1 MTEPLKKRSFLK
13 QLLGHVSSLR
23 LTVILLSLCM
33 ILIFVA
39 TLLQVKL
46 GIYEVQE
53 QYFRSWIAWFDI
65 NFTISIRKLRGLY
78 IPIDFKLPF
87 PGGMLL
93 GALLLLN
100 LIAAHARRFQLRWN
114 KGGLILVHL
123 GIILMLLGELFTA
136 LLSEESQM
144 RLDEGQTSNYSTSP
158 REVELAVIEVKPDGI
173 EAVTAIPESRLQND
187 AIIEMD
193 RFKIRVVRHFKNS
206 TIEMIGTAGP
216 DFDPMRADRG
226 IGAGVA
232 VKEKPPETAMDRRD
246 ITSAFV
252 EIIDSSDATIGRW
265 LLSRGLPNDE
275 VFEINGTTYKMI
287 IRDRRFYYPFS
298 IKLLDFTHERYLGT
312 QIPKDFSSRIRLINP
327 ETAESRETLI
337 YMNHPLRYSGL
348 TFYQAGFDNNDQ
360 TSILQVVRNPAWTIP
375 YISCA
380 LVYLGLKWIFLQHLI
395 KALTRLNKK
404 AA

>member
-1 MTEPLKKRSFLK
+1 VTEPLKKRSFFK
-13 QLLGHVSSLR
+13 QLLIPVSSLR
-23 LTVILLSLCM
+23 LTVVLLGLSM
-33 ILIFVA
+33 ILIFVG
-39 TLLQVKL
+39 TILQVKYGL
-46 GIYEVQE
+46 YEAQE
-53 QYFRSWIAWFDI
+53 RYFRSWIAWLDVAPY
-65 NFTISIRKLRGLY
+65 SK
-78 IPIDFKLPF
+78 DFEHIKIPF

-93 GALLLLN
+93 GSLLLLN
-100 LIAAHARRFQLRWN
+100 LIAAHARRLQLRWN

-144 RLDEGQTSNYSTSP
+144 RLDEGQTSNYSSSA
-158 REVELAVIEVKPDGI
+158 REVELAVIQVKPDGTESVTVI
-173 EAVTAIPESRLQND
+173 AEANLKNGEVF
-187 AIIEMD
+187 EMD
-193 RFKIRVVRHFKNS
+193 RFKIRVVGHFQNS
-206 TIEMIGTAGP
+206 TLEMIGAAGS

-232 VKEKPPETAMDRRD
+232 VKGKPPETEMDRRD
-246 ITSAFV
+246 ITSTFV
-252 EIIDSSDATIGRW
+252 EIVNSTDATLGRW

-275 VFEINGTTYKMI
+275 VFEIDGTTYKML

-327 ETAESRETLI
+327 ETGENRETLI

-348 TFYQAGFDNNDQ
+348 TFYQAGFDNNDE

-380 LVYLGLKWIFLQHLI
+380 MVSLGLLWIFGQHLI

-404 AA
+404 AV